1 MVKMELQNYDL
12 QMSMQAI
19 RQDILQ
25 KVKLREKEDD
35 KVIMETELKKCM

>member
-12 QMSMQAI
+12 QISMQAI
-19 RQDILQ
+19 EQDISH

-35 KVIMETELKKCM
+35 KVILETELKKCL